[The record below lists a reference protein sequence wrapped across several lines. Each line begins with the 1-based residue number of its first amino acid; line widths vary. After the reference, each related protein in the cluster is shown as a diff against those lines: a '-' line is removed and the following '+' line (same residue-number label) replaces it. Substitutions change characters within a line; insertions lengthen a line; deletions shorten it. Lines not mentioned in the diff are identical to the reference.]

1 MPQVLSTPRA
11 AHGREKAGLE
21 QWDAAANAQRQE
33 MVLEDTGTGGE
44 AGGDIQGVGASTSYG
59 VVDSWDNPRV
69 GEGTA
74 PDGADFVREA
84 AGPYTVTPEEA
95 VGRDT

>member
-1 MPQVLSTPRA
+1 MPRA
-11 AHGREKAGLE
+11 AHGRVKAGLE

-33 MVLEDTGTGGE
+33 TVLEDTGMGGG
-44 AGGDIQGVGASTSYG
+44 AGEDIQGAGALTSYG
-59 VVDSWDNPRV
+59 VDSWDNLRV

-84 AGPYTVTPEEA
+84 AGPYTVTPEQV